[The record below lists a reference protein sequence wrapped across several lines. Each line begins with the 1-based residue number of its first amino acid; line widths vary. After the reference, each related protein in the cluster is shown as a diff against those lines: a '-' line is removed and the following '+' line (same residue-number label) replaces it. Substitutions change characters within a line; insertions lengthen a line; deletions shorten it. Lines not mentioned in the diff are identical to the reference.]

1 MGGLG
6 GGSRI
11 VGLVLMMTSML
22 SGAVARAEGPVNW
35 MAFHDHRPTKG
46 VTHPHASG
54 FDIRATGDGGPL
66 RNFATGEEL
75 PVRVVVTSTG
85 TTEPEHHRANAYAEP
100 ASPAANLLDGI
111 VDVGNTGT
119 IAVRKSTG
127 STVCLT
133 FTNLDPAKRYTFSGT
148 SARGGAYADRWIC
161 VTLLGA
167 DSAEEAHE
175 MGDEDPPNLITRTTF
190 PDAALRLGQ
199 VALNSGS
206 NTVGSLVSWSNIAPG
221 ADGSISILT
230 EQYTGRHPLGTSN
243 NGPCGYALTAFAL
256 QEVDASLGQPLVS
269 QAALP
274 PDPVFTRV
282 QRDGGNLLLEWEN
295 GRLQRSLSLGDG
307 TWTDVEGASSPYTAP
322 TTDGSLFFRIAR

>member
-11 VGLVLMMTSML
+11 VGLVLMMSPMF

-54 FDIRATGDGGPL
+54 FDIRANGDGGPL

-85 TTEPEHHRANAYAEP
+85 TTEPEHQRANAYAEP

-111 VDVGNTGT
+111 VDFGNTGT

-133 FTNLDPAKRYTFSGT
+133 FTNLDPTKRYTFSGT

-175 MGDEDPPNLITRTTF
+175 IGDEDPPNLITPTTF

-295 GRLQRSLSLGDG
+295 GRLQRSPSMGDG